1 MLPDEPIGKAGPP
14 SLAAG
19 GAATSPAAPRH
30 EPAAAPPPA
39 VEPSA
44 KPAPHQTAPPASSAA
59 GHSDGPAPIPAAT
72 QEADASESPSI
83 TEPSAEPSAEPGE
96 ARRRERSRRAKQPNG
111 TAPHEPAQ
119 MLDLCELPETYGRD
133 EVGILT
139 KDPQWYFVYWEVTKS
154 GEATAREQLGPSGD
168 KARLV
173 LRLFTTLVGGHP
185 AGPGAGAATRE
196 SRELRD
202 VPLPHPHGRKYLEAP
217 RPGAMVRAA
226 VGLLSVEGYFA
237 PIAHSALVR
246 MPLQQAAPQTSVEW
260 LHVLPPRSQGH
271 KRERI
276 VAVPPA
282 VQHEERAL
290 PVHEG
295 GPAALGGEVP
305 AAASPERETPAGSS
319 PAPGA
324 PDQKPTEPG
333 DSASPPPPPLGH
345 GSGGLG

>member
-1 MLPDEPIGKAGPP
+1 MSGLYGSGGPVPPEEPAT
-14 SLAAG
+14 LASPVSAAADLADAPAVKPRPEPTAEAAPAVKPRPEATAG
-19 GAATSPAAPRH
+19 GA
-30 EPAAAPPPA
+30 PAAAAPA
-39 VEPSA
+39 
-44 KPAPHQTAPPASSAA
+44 
-59 GHSDGPAPIPAAT
+59 
-72 QEADASESPSI
+72 
-83 TEPSAEPSAEPGE
+83 AEPGE
-96 ARRRERSRRAKQPNG
+96 APRSDRERARRAKSTNG
-111 TAPHEPAQ
+111 AGPHEPAQ

-139 KDPQWYFVYWEVTKS
+139 KDPQWYFVYWEVTKP
-154 GEATAREQLGPSGD
+154 GEAAAREQLGPSGEA
-168 KARLV
+168 ARLV
-173 LRLFTTLVGGHP
+173 LRLFTTLPGGHP
-185 AGPGAGAATRE
+185 GAPGATPSRE

-282 VQHEERAL
+282 VQHEERSL
-290 PVHEG
+290 PVAEG
-295 GPAALGGEVP
+295 TPVSMLQGSEAPVTAQLGAEPAP
-305 AAASPERETPAGSS
+305 GSS
-319 PAPGA
+319 PALGA
-324 PDQKPTEPG
+324 AELPAESRGDPT
-333 DSASPPPPPLGH
+333 APPLGH

>member
-1 MLPDEPIGKAGPP
+1 MAP
-14 SLAAG
+14 SS
-19 GAATSPAAPRH
+19 T
-30 EPAAAPPPA
+30 
-39 VEPSA
+39 
-44 KPAPHQTAPPASSAA
+44 
-59 GHSDGPAPIPAAT
+59 
-72 QEADASESPSI
+72 
-83 TEPSAEPSAEPGE
+83 AEPSAERAANQTAPPDDSAAELSDGLDPTGAASLEADAPESPATAEPSE
-96 ARRRERSRRAKQPNG
+96 ARRRERARRAKQQNG
-111 TAPHEPAQ
+111 TAPNEPSQ

-154 GEATAREQLGPSGD
+154 GEATAREQLGPSGEG
-168 KARLV
+168 ARLV
-173 LRLFTTLVGGHP
+173 LRLFTTLMGGPP
-185 AGPGAGAATRE
+185 AGTGAGATTRE

-226 VGLLSVEGYFA
+226 VGMLSVEGYFA

-276 VAVPPA
+276 VAVPPT
-282 VQHEERAL
+282 VQHEERSL

-295 GPAALGGEVP
+295 GPAAPVGEAP
-305 AAASPERETPAGSS
+305 AAASPEHETAPGSS
-319 PAPGA
+319 PAPGG
-324 PDQKPTEPG
+324 PG
-333 DSASPPPPPLGH
+333 QPAELGEGAATPPLGH

>member
-1 MLPDEPIGKAGPP
+1 MSGLHGSGGPVLPEEPTGRAGPP
-14 SLAAG
+14 
-19 GAATSPAAPRH
+19 AATPRSAA
-30 EPAAAPPPA
+30 EPSDELAPNQTVPPA
-39 VEPSA
+39 PGLSAGSAPSTS
-44 KPAPHQTAPPASSAA
+44 APQ
-59 GHSDGPAPIPAAT
+59 D
-72 QEADASESPSI
+72 ADASEFPS
-83 TEPSAEPSAEPGE
+83 TAEASE
-96 ARRRERSRRAKQPNG
+96 AKRPERERTRRAKQPNG
-111 TAPHEPAQ
+111 TAPNEPAQ

-154 GEATAREQLGPSGD
+154 GEATAREQLGPSGEA
-168 KARLV
+168 ARLV
-173 LRLFTTLVGGHP
+173 LRLFTTLLGGPP
-185 AGPGAGAATRE
+185 AGTGAGATTRE

-226 VGLLSVEGYFA
+226 VGMLSVEGYFA

-246 MPLQQAAPQTSVEW
+246 MPLQQAAPQASVEW

-290 PVHEG
+290 PVLEG
-295 GPAALGGEVP
+295 GPVATVGEVP
-305 AAASPERETPAGSS
+305 AAAPPEREIAPSSS

-324 PDQKPTEPG
+324 GAPGEPG
-333 DSASPPPPPLGH
+333 EPAASAMEPPPLGH